1 MSSAHIDIESRASNG
16 TVTGAPKIILQLEA
30 AGVLVAAVTAYAWNG
45 HGWLMFALLFLVP
58 DLSMLGYLGGSR
70 LGAAIYNIAHTYL
83 LPAALAAYG
92 LNQSQPLALDLA
104 LIWIA
109 HIGFD
114 RLLGF
119 GLKYETA
126 FRHTHLSA

>member
-1 MSSAHIDIESRASNG
+1 MWSTHTDIEGRASSG
-16 TVTGAPKIILQLEA
+16 TVTGAPKIILQLGA

-45 HGWLMFALLFLVP
+45 RGWLMFALLFLVP
-58 DLSMLGYLGGSR
+58 DLSMLGYLGGR
-70 LGAAIYNIAHTYL
+70 KLGAGVYNLGHTYI
-83 LPAALAAYG
+83 LPAALAAFG
-92 LNQSQPLALDLA
+92 LFRSQPLALDIA

-119 GLKYETA
+119 GLKYQTA
-126 FRHTHLSA
+126 FGHTHLSA